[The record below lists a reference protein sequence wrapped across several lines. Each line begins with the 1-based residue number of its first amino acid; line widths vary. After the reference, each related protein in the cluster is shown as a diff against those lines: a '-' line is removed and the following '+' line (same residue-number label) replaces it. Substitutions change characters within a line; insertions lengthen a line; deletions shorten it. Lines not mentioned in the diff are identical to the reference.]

1 MNVEGVLDQIICSTV
16 ILDLMNLQMKN
27 VQLTPEVFQQSV
39 TLSVK
44 IAENSSITP
53 VRPNL
58 NELKEFI
65 KHELEKLSTDRNIV
79 ESIEYSNYTI
89 KPTGI
94 TLWYYLI
101 LLTDDK
107 FLLTFY
113 TNWLSIKQIC
123 ILLVE
128 QYKSSIDYGFL
139 HYIVS
144 IHDVF
149 NHFSSPQIT
158 EVVQM
163 GGGNKANVLTLLLAL
178 LLLSISSIFVSVQS
192 GLNPPELRE
201 RSRQVQEYSTAN
213 TLYGHLKN
221 VVRNRYKKTTTATQ
235 YHTVNTSLNLIGKK
249 FGVSTQEREREGN
262 KVLRVG
268 QVILNGLAAAS
279 RQKMVRGSALLMGGI
294 IGQFLPGITDIL
306 EEDRTNFASTKAINH
321 MYEIGLT
328 TGDVYRILVLMSS
341 LFDNQVTAYEK
352 TVEKARKK
360 TSITPNSLGLATE
373 DIFKL
378 LNSGGL
384 DFIVDSILD
393 SNGIGF
399 LKIPVKGVI
408 HHLPTT
414 TTLASKEEQLTMLK
428 EYQQQIAMAKE
439 LLPIVAQ
446 YIEGENLTTQ
456 TYQKED
462 PLDLYYE
469 GGKKK
474 KKTKRR
480 MKRKR
485 TKRK

>member
-16 ILDLMNLQMKN
+16 ILDLINLQMKN
-27 VQLTPEVFQQSV
+27 VQLTPEVFQQAA

-89 KPTGI
+89 KPSGI

-107 FLLTFY
+107 LLLKFY
-113 TNWLSIKQIC
+113 TDWLSIKQIC

-128 QYKSSIDYGFL
+128 QYKSSIDSGFL

-144 IHDVF
+144 IHDLF

-158 EVVQM
+158 EVVQT
-163 GGGNKANVLTLLLAL
+163 GGGKANVLILFVAL
-178 LLLSISSIFVSVQS
+178 LLLSIGSIFVSVQS
-192 GLNPPELRE
+192 GLNPPELRV

-213 TLYGHLKN
+213 TLYEHLKN
-221 VVRNRYKKTTTATQ
+221 VVRNFRSKTVTETE
-235 YHTVNTSLNLIGKK
+235 YHVVTSTLNRIGEK
-249 FGVSTQEREREGN
+249 FGVSKQEREREGN

-268 QVILNGLAAAS
+268 RVITNGLAAAS
-279 RQKMVRGSALLMGGI
+279 RQKMVRGSALIIGGI
-294 IGQFLPGITDIL
+294 LDQFLPGITDIL

-321 MYEIGLT
+321 MYEIGIT

-341 LFDNQVTAYEK
+341 VFDNQVIAYEK

-360 TSITPNSLGLATE
+360 PSITPNSLGLMTE

-384 DFIVDSILD
+384 DFIIDSILD
-393 SNGIGF
+393 TNGIGF
-399 LKIPVKGVI
+399 LKFPVKGML
-408 HHLPTT
+408 HYLPTT
-414 TTLASKEEQLTMLK
+414 TTLASKEEELTMLK
-428 EYQQQIAMAKE
+428 YYQQQIATAKE
-439 LLPIVAQ
+439 LLPVVAQ
-446 YIEGENLTTQ
+446 YIEGENFTTQ

-462 PLDLYYE
+462 PVDLYYE

-474 KKTKRR
+474 RTKRR

-485 TKRK
+485 TRRR